1 MAWMEALNAMAEH
14 SRRKSTTFY
23 TFVNKTSTGGIT
35 EVFICRGLPHY
46 KMSDDGVVI
55 TLRNANKDER
65 IFIFEGPP
73 YESDWVWYPNN
84 LVLLR
89 RDSTDLSQSIT
100 YEGLFRIGNKKL

>member
-1 MAWMEALNAMAEH
+1 MVWMEALNAMAEH
-14 SRRKSTTFY
+14 ARRSSNTFFTFINKASSR
-23 TFVNKTSTGGIT
+23 GLT

-46 KMSDDGVVI
+46 KFFDDGALI

-73 YESDWVWYPNN
+73 YGGDWVWYPNS

-89 RDSTDLSQSIT
+89 RDSMDLPQNIT
-100 YEGLFRIGNKKL
+100 HEELFGIGNQAS

>member
-1 MAWMEALNAMAEH
+1 MAWMEALNALAEH

-23 TFVNKTSTGGIT
+23 TFVNKTSMRGIT

-55 TLRNANKDER
+55 SLRNANKDER

-73 YESDWVWYPNN
+73 YESDWVWYPNS

-89 RDSTDLSQSIT
+89 RESADLPQNIT
-100 YEGLFRIGNKKL
+100 HEELFRVGNAAL

>member
-1 MAWMEALNAMAEH
+1 MAWMEAINALVEH

-23 TFVNKTSTGGIT
+23 TFVNKTSMRGIT

-55 TLRNANKDER
+55 SLQNANKNER
-65 IFIFEGPP
+65 IFVFEGPSL
-73 YESDWVWYPNN
+73 ECDWAWYPNS

-89 RDSTDLSQSIT
+89 RESADLPQNIT
-100 YEGLFRIGNKKL
+100 HEELFGIGNTAL

>member
-1 MAWMEALNAMAEH
+1 MAWMEALNALAEH

-23 TFVNKTSTGGIT
+23 TFVNKTSTRGIT

-46 KMSDDGVVI
+46 KMSDDGVMI

-73 YESDWVWYPNN
+73 YESDWTWYPNS
-84 LVLLR
+84 LVLSR
-89 RDSTDLSQSIT
+89 RESAVFPQNIT
-100 YEGLFRIGNKKL
+100 HEELFGIGNTAL

>member
-1 MAWMEALNAMAEH
+1 MAWMEALNALAEH

-23 TFVNKTSTGGIT
+23 TFVNKTSTRGIT
-35 EVFICRGLPHY
+35 EVFVCRGLPHY

-55 TLRNANKDER
+55 SLRNANKDER

-73 YESDWVWYPNN
+73 HESDWVWYPNS

-89 RDSTDLSQSIT
+89 RDSEDLPQNIT
-100 YEGLFRIGNKKL
+100 HEELFGIGNTAL

>member
-1 MAWMEALNAMAEH
+1 MAWMEALNALAEH

-23 TFVNKTSTGGIT
+23 TFVNKTSTRGIT

-55 TLRNANKDER
+55 SLRNANKDER
-65 IFIFEGPP
+65 IFVFEGLPH
-73 YESDWVWYPNN
+73 ESDWVWYSNS

-89 RDSTDLSQSIT
+89 RESADLPQNIT
-100 YEGLFRIGNKKL
+100 HEELFGIGNQAS

>member
-1 MAWMEALNAMAEH
+1 MAWMEALNALAEH

-23 TFVNKTSTGGIT
+23 TFVNETSTRGIT

-73 YESDWVWYPNN
+73 HESDWTWYPNS
-84 LVLLR
+84 LVLSR
-89 RDSTDLSQSIT
+89 RESAVFPQNIT
-100 YEGLFRIGNKKL
+100 HEELFGIGNTAL

>member
-1 MAWMEALNAMAEH
+1 MAWMEALNALAEH

-23 TFVNKTSTGGIT
+23 TFVNKTSTRGIT

-46 KMSDDGVVI
+46 KMSDNGVVI
-55 TLRNANKDER
+55 SLRNANKDEQ

-73 YESDWVWYPNN
+73 HESDWVWYPNS

-89 RDSTDLSQSIT
+89 RESADLPQNIT
-100 YEGLFRIGNKKL
+100 HEELFGIGNTAL